1 MSKKEISNYKN
12 YQNAISNFIDN
23 RKSEMTEKL
32 SELIRMPGVKTTA
45 KDKMPYG
52 EEVFKTLKFS
62 ENMIRN
68 MGFKVERFNN
78 SLSAVSLDDKPKELG
93 ILCHLDVVDASPEGW
108 DTLPFEPVIKDNM
121 IYGRGAYDNK
131 GAFIAALYGL
141 YAVKELNIPLK
152 YGVGLYMGT
161 DEESGGEDLEK
172 FTKENS
178 LPPKVFVPDS
188 HFPVG
193 ISERGIIQL
202 SGSTKVVSDKVI
214 YVHSG
219 QQINSI
225 PETAE
230 VKIKLDIK
238 DCNKKSKA
246 ISIEQTEQIN
256 EIKEILNGIDGIK
269 YEVAVD
275 SNDTSIVNVKIFG
288 QSSHVSRPHTGINA
302 ATAALRLMEQTD
314 KAAFE
319 EMSKLFPHNIF
330 YGEGF
335 GFGKENLT
343 LSFTVLDYDKGELK
357 FKTDSRVNLTESSRE
372 AADKI
377 ISKLPGD
384 TKVVRLDEPHSVSP
398 DSEIVKDLLS
408 VYKNHTGR
416 DDEVYGM
423 SGVTYAHNIPGAVV
437 FGAVIPE
444 DGSGGAHGANER
456 FNLDTMTKAAKIY
469 ADAIVKTVGLK
480 QD

>member
-1 MSKKEISNYKN
+1 MSQKEISNYEKYIN
-12 YQNAISNFIDN
+12 DISVFIDN
-23 RKSEMTEKL
+23 HKSEMTEKL
-32 SELIRMPGVKTTA
+32 SELIKMPGVK
-45 KDKMPYG
+45 KKVKEKMPYG
-52 EEVFKTLKFS
+52 EEVFKTLEFS
-62 ENMIRN
+62 ENMVCN

-78 SLSAVSLDDKPKELG
+78 SLSVVSLDDKPKELG

-108 DTLPFEPVIKDNM
+108 DTPPFEPVVKDNM

-172 FTKENS
+172 FTRENS

-193 ISERGIIQL
+193 ISESGIIQL
-202 SGSTKVVSDKVI
+202 SGSAKVVSDKVV
-214 YVHSG
+214 YARSG

-230 VKIKLDIK
+230 VKIKLNIK
-238 DCNKKSKA
+238 DYDEKPED
-246 ISIEQTEQIN
+246 ISLNQTEQMD

-269 YEVAVD
+269 YEMAVD

-288 QSSHVSRPHTGINA
+288 RSSHVSRPHTGINA
-302 ATAALRLMEQTD
+302 ATAALMLMAQTD
-314 KAAFE
+314 KTAFE
-319 EMSKLFPHNIF
+319 EMSKLFPHNVF

-343 LSFTVLDYDKGELK
+343 LSFTVLDYDDGVLK
-357 FKTDSRVNLTESSRE
+357 FKTDSRVNLTESSKE

-377 ISKLPGD
+377 MSKLAVD
-384 TKVVRLDEPHSVSP
+384 TEIVRLDEPHSVSP
-398 DSEIVKDLLS
+398 DSEIVKELLS
-408 VYKNHTGR
+408 VYKKHTGR

-469 ADAIVKTVGLK
+469 ADAIIKTVGLSR
-480 QD
+480 D